1 MHVSSP
7 ENKFP
12 GYMNQVP
19 LRGLIYLLTKVT
31 CSLFVEHRTCEWK
44 ILLIY
49 SISMRIK
56 YPHRQ
61 RELEQLV
68 ETLGLSRDL
77 PLQWHLLDLALTHPT
92 SSLDANYQQL
102 EFVGDAVVRL
112 AAAELLLDIYPNA
125 RVGEFAA
132 IRSELVSDRV
142 LAEIADCYG
151 LEAYLLMSASTKR
164 DAKGRQSRL
173 ADAFEALIGALYLST
188 HTLELVRP
196 WLDTHFK
203 PLADKIRSCP
213 AKLNYKHAL
222 QGWTQTN
229 YKSLPE
235 YRVRETQMPT
245 ISEVLRIEE
254 QFTAEVW
261 VQGKRRGTGKGRSK
275 KAAEQAAAQEAFL
288 SLTDNNRKKAG
299 IFKGRSS

>member
-1 MHVSSP
+1 
-7 ENKFP
+7 
-12 GYMNQVP
+12 
-19 LRGLIYLLTKVT
+19 
-31 CSLFVEHRTCEWK
+31 
-44 ILLIY
+44 
-49 SISMRIK
+49 MRVQ

-68 ETLGLSRDL
+68 EKLGLSSDL
-77 PLQWHLLDLALTHPT
+77 PLQWQMLDLALTHPT
-92 SSLDANYQQL
+92 SSVDANYQQL

-112 AAAELLLDIYPNA
+112 AAAELLLDTYPNA
-125 RVGEFAA
+125 PVGEFAA

-173 ADAFEALIGALYLST
+173 ADAFEALTGALYLST

-203 PLADKIRSCP
+203 PLAEKIRSCP

-235 YRVRETQMPT
+235 YRVRETQMLG
-245 ISEVLRIEE
+245 SQVLRLEE
-254 QFTAEVW
+254 RFTAEVW
-261 VQGKRRGTGKGRSK
+261 VQGKRRGSGKGRSK
-275 KAAEQAAAQEAFL
+275 KAAEQAAAQEAFVW
-288 SLTDNNRKKAG
+288 LTNNRKKGG
-299 IFKGRSS
+299 ISKGRSS